1 MSYDRA
7 SLSNSY
13 FPYKTFVL
21 GTASKRENLR
31 DFLNDVYYREEVFG
45 KVIGI
50 MRFPFDARNL
60 GSSYVDDDFLYD
72 QAEAGGGTE
81 FSLKSGVIRFNE
93 GQSSGAKPIDMGS
106 VTIEETFGDFRDRDT
121 KWTQIRAYFPYCGFL
136 DLDPGVV
143 VGRTLKFSYGVDVT
157 TGNCTAYV
165 RTADDQQREFL
176 LATINGKCGI
186 EVPTIQSNMQEV
198 SRAIATSLFTA
209 IAGIVGS
216 AAIGGTAGGL
226 MLFGTA
232 TQAFNTA
239 LNRTVA
245 KTQSGNVGNG
255 REALFCGKNVVVTVT
270 RAIPGDTTGYADT
283 YGRPLRQYGRL
294 NSFVGKGFTQV
305 SDIHLSLTDGALSEE
320 RDEIVRILKKGVI
333 F

>member
-21 GTASKRENLR
+21 GTSSKRQNLR
-31 DFLNDVYYREEVFG
+31 DFLDDVYNREELFG
-45 KVIGI
+45 KVLSL
-50 MRFPFDARNL
+50 MRFPFDARKL
-60 GSSYVDDDFLYD
+60 GSSYVDDDYIYNP
-72 QAEAGGGTE
+72 AEAGGTE
-81 FSLKSGVIRFNE
+81 FSEKSGVIRFNE

-106 VTIEETFGDFRDRDT
+106 VTIEERFGDFRDRDP

-143 VGRTLKFSYGVDVT
+143 VGRPLKFSYGIDVT

-165 RTADDQQREFL
+165 RTTDDQQREFVM
-176 LATINGKCGI
+176 ATINGKCGI

-216 AAIGGTAGGL
+216 VAIGGTAGGI

-239 LNRTVA
+239 INRTLP

-255 REALFCGKNVVVTVT
+255 REALFSGKNVVVTVT
-270 RAIPGDTTGYADT
+270 QAIPGDMTGYADT
-283 YGRPLRQYGRL
+283 YGRPLRQYLTL

-305 SDIHLSLTDGALSEE
+305 SDIHLALTDGALSEE
-320 RDEIVRILKKGVI
+320 RDEIVRLLKKGVI
-333 F
+333 L